1 MTSTGEEHSAG
12 EGHRRD
18 MQRSPKPAP
27 VGAGPGAVAAAGQGA
42 VRPGGVGG
50 TARAGT
56 AAGRRRR
63 GPRVVGQRQVRVGL
77 RLSQGEA
84 AELQQAADRTG
95 LTLSGYAAAAAL
107 AAATRT
113 AAPRAVPA
121 ADRRT
126 RELLGALVA
135 GRFELAKVGNNL
147 NQIARAANIDGA
159 VLPAQLREVLARVEA
174 GVRLLDARTV
184 RLVDGGH
191 EDEP

>member
-1 MTSTGEEHSAG
+1 MTITGGEHSAG
-12 EGHRRD
+12 FGRRRD

-27 VGAGPGAVAAAGQGA
+27 VGAGSGAVAAGGRGA

-77 RLSQGEA
+77 RLSQDEA
-84 AELQQAADRTG
+84 EELQQAADRTG

-107 AAATRT
+107 AVASRT

-121 ADRRT
+121 ADRQT

-147 NQIARAANIDGA
+147 NQIARAANFDGA

-184 RLVDGGH
+184 WLVNGGH
-191 EDEP
+191 EGES

>member
-1 MTSTGEEHSAG
+1 MTITGGDHSAG
-12 EGHRRD
+12 EGSRRD

-27 VGAGPGAVAAAGQGA
+27 VGAGAGAVAAGILGA

-50 TARAGT
+50 TARASA

-77 RLSQGEA
+77 RLSQDEA
-84 AELQQAADRTG
+84 EELQQAADRTG

-121 ADRRT
+121 ADRHE

-159 VLPAQLREVLARVEA
+159 VLPAQLRDVLARVEA

-184 RLVDGGH
+184 RLVDSGH

>member
-1 MTSTGEEHSAG
+1 
-12 EGHRRD
+12 

-27 VGAGPGAVAAAGQGA
+27 VGAGPGAVAAGGQGA

-50 TARAGT
+50 TTRAGT
-56 AAGRRRR
+56 AAGRRR

-77 RLSQGEA
+77 RLSQDEA
-84 AELQQAADRTG
+84 DELQQAAERTG

-107 AAATRT
+107 AAASRT

-121 ADRRT
+121 ADRHK

-147 NQIARAANIDGA
+147 NQIARAANIDGT
-159 VLPAQLREVLARVEA
+159 VLPAQLRDVLARVEA
-174 GVRLLDARTV
+174 GVRLLDDRTV
-184 RLVDGGH
+184 RLVDSGH
-191 EDEP
+191 KDEP